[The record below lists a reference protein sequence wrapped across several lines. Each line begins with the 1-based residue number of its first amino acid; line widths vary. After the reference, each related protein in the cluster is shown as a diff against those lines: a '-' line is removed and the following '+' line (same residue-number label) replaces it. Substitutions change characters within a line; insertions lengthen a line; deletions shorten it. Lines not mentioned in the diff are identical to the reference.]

1 MTRRLRALLA
11 ATAAAALLAVTTT
24 DNRADT
30 LTKKD
35 GKTFEGRVVAET
47 ADSVT
52 FESNSGGITL
62 RQRISRANI
71 RSIRKQVV
79 EGPGYCVIPI
89 KGMIGNEV
97 TAAAFQ
103 AALDE
108 ARRAGAEYV
117 ILQIDSPGGDVGE
130 KSKILRVLADNRDLK
145 FVAHVR
151 RAISAAAII
160 AIGCPHIVMAPGAS
174 IGATVVFRVGPNG
187 TPQNIEE
194 KWESA
199 IRAEERGVAAMGGHS
214 DLWIRGMSEMDL
226 ELHVVTG
233 DDGRPRVCEGP
244 APEGAT
250 VLKKKG
256 QILTVT
262 AAEALA
268 AGLSEATVRDVSEI
282 RELLGVAKWHDAGD
296 AAASLMASR
305 TRVQSQETAARND
318 RVRQLKGDLAEI
330 DAKLQRAADEAK
342 AAERAILE
350 LRNQYQA
357 EVGAMD
363 ADYRR
368 DFEAAKARGGAAPL
382 LVQEAARARAID
394 CRRKYDALI
403 NEKLA
408 AQQAA
413 LARGRDLIAQR
424 GRLITAALP
433 ND

>member
-1 MTRRLRALLA
+1 
-11 ATAAAALLAVTTT
+11 
-24 DNRADT
+24 
-30 LTKKD
+30 
-35 GKTFEGRVVAET
+35 
-47 ADSVT
+47 
-52 FESNSGGITL
+52 
-62 RQRISRANI
+62 
-71 RSIRKQVV
+71 
-79 EGPGYCVIPI
+79 
-89 KGMIGNEV
+89 
-97 TAAAFQ
+97 
-103 AALDE
+103 
-108 ARRAGAEYV
+108 V
-117 ILQIDSPGGDVGE
+117 ILQIDSPGGDVEE
-130 KSKILRVLADNRDLK
+130 KSKIVRVMADNRDLK

-151 RAISAAAII
+151 QAISAAAIV
-160 AIGCPHIVMAPGAS
+160 AMGCPHIVMAPGAS

-282 RELLGVAKWHDAGD
+282 RELLGVPKWHNAGD

-305 TRVQSQETAARND
+305 AKVQSQETAARND
-318 RVRQLKGDLAEI
+318 RIKQLKGDLAEI
-330 DAKLQRAADEAK
+330 DGKLQRAADEAK
-342 AAERAILE
+342 AAERAILD

-357 EVGAMD
+357 EVAAMD

-382 LVQEAARARAID
+382 LVQEAARARAIE
-394 CRRKYDALI
+394 CRRKYEALI